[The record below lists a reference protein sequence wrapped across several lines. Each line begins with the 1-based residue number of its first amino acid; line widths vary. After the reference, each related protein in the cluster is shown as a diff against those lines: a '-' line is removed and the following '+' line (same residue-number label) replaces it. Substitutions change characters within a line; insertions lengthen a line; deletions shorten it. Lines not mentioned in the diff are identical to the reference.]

1 MKLGD
6 LVADDCD
13 QRIGLVVSDPR
24 PSTNRDHSVLGVM
37 NGDMYE
43 VVDVLRPEGYT
54 AVYTTDELTVI
65 SEGR

>member
-1 MKLGD
+1 VKPGD
-6 LVADDCD
+6 LVTDDCD
-13 QRIGLVVSDPR
+13 QLTGLVMSEPR
-24 PSTNRDHSVLGVM
+24 LSTNRDHSILGVM

-43 VVDVLRPEGYT
+43 VVDVLRPDGYT